1 MELLRQQRQALQERW
16 SQSRRLPLLQ
26 VVSNNKS
33 FSVGVESPTE
43 INAPRGRTLSGRQ
56 WFCADRGGLYVLRD
70 LEQDSVNPVLSPSGL
85 ISCKKGYPIG
95 YPFAWKERETGLE
108 PAASTLA
115 RSRSTNWATRAF
127 LIVLCSCWT
136 QDIIYR
142 ITLFLS
148 IIFTQKNK
156 VRNYTV
162 FSENSFNYLLRV
174 YDRINRPETFRF
186 KHPAPERFFITIKFL
201 LLSFLHIRQKNSRM
215 PRHSCCEVRVMQL
228 HDILLLRTSASLH
241 SVSVGAKPLFVRHRN
256 LKLRFLCPI
265 LRSSPN
271 NPAQI

>member
-1 MELLRQQRQALQERW
+1 MN
-16 SQSRRLPLLQ
+16 QSFR
-26 VVSNNKS
+26 NNK
-33 FSVGVESPTE
+33 
-43 INAPRGRTLSGRQ
+43 
-56 WFCADRGGLYVLRD
+56 
-70 LEQDSVNPVLSPSGL
+70 
-85 ISCKKGYPIG
+85 
-95 YPFAWKERETGLE
+95 KERETGLE

-174 YDRINRPETFRF
+174 YDQINRPGTFRF
-186 KHPAPERFFITIKFL
+186 KHPDPGQFSITIKLL
-201 LLSFLHIRQKNSRM
+201 LLSFLHLRQKKY
-215 PRHSCCEVRVMQL
+215 VF
-228 HDILLLRTSASLH
+228 ILPLQILQGFSAYPHQDLLQHWHNIQTA
-241 SVSVGAKPLFVRHRN
+241 A
-256 LKLRFLCPI
+256 
-265 LRSSPN
+265 
-271 NPAQI
+271 AE